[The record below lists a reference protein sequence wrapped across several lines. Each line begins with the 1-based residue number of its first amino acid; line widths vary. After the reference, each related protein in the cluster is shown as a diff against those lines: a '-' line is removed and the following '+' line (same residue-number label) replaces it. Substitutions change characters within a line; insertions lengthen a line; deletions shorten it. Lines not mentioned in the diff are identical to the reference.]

1 MTRNCVTGVALF
13 CLGLLLAGCGGGA
26 EDRTQAE
33 TPAATAGVAAH
44 SDAAVAEPE
53 GELCLAHSAGASQCF
68 ICDPALRD
76 QDRLW
81 CREHRRYEDRCFDC
95 HPELRDE
102 NRLYCD
108 EHGLYEDEC
117 FICHPE
123 LQDGGSSSA
132 SLGDACCPPSEQLG
146 ADRPDALFCGEH
158 NVYEAECGIC
168 QPDLAGGLAPGE
180 GLKIRL
186 PSTES
191 ETKARIVAEHPQR
204 GQARTSVVAVGQLE
218 LDQDRLAHITP
229 LADGVVRRVVAELGQ
244 KIRRGEVLAELS
256 SSAIAEAK
264 AELLTT
270 LADET
275 VSAEALSRERE
286 LFDGGMSS
294 ERDLQDAEARHT
306 TALAGRRAAEQM
318 LLDLGL
324 GRRTLERTVSEQEVG
339 SVLPLMAPFDGTVIE
354 RDAVVGD
361 LVTVGDR
368 MFTVADLSTLWVT
381 LAVSERDVASLR
393 VGQTVEIRSTT
404 LDREIDGEITW
415 ISSRLNERTRM
426 AEVRA
431 EVPNLDESLRAGM
444 FVDASIKVGED
455 SESLLVPRETVYS
468 FEGKPFVF
476 VRLESDLYELR
487 RVQTRSM
494 SGDLAAVTAGLSEG
508 DLVAVEQSYLLKSE
522 FQKSR
527 LGAGCVH

>member
-1 MTRNCVTGVALF
+1 MTRNCVTGIALC

-26 EDRTQAE
+26 KDRTQAE
-33 TPAATAGVAAH
+33 TPAATAGMVPH
-44 SDAAVAEPE
+44 SDAPVAESE
-53 GELCLAHSAGASQCF
+53 GELCLAHGAEASQCF

-76 QDRLW
+76 PDRLW
-81 CREHRRYEDRCFDC
+81 CREHARYEDRCFDC

-102 NRLYCD
+102 SRLYCD

-123 LQDGGSSSA
+123 LQTDESSSA
-132 SLGDACCPPSEQLG
+132 PSETGGGL
-146 ADRPDALFCGEH
+146 AAARPDALFCGEH

-168 QPDLAGGLAPGE
+168 QPALAGELMPGE

-186 PSTES
+186 PSTAS
-191 ETKARIVAEHPQR
+191 EAKARIVAEHPR
-204 GQARTSVVAVGQLE
+204 PGPARTSVVAVGQLE
-218 LDQDRLAHITP
+218 LDRNRLAHITP
-229 LADGVVRRVVAELGQ
+229 LADGVVRRVFVELGQ
-244 KIRRGEVLAELS
+244 TIRRGEVLAELS
-256 SSAIAEAK
+256 SSRIAEGK

-275 VSAEALSRERE
+275 VSSEALSRERE

-306 TALAGRRAAEQM
+306 TALAGRRAAEQL

-324 GRRTLERTVSEQEVG
+324 GGRALERTVTEQEVG
-339 SVLPLMAPFDGTVIE
+339 SVLPLVAPFDGTIIE
-354 RDAVVGD
+354 RDAVIGD
-361 LVTVGDR
+361 LVTVGDG
-368 MFTVADLSTLWVT
+368 MFTVADLSALWVT
-381 LAVSERDVASLR
+381 LAVSERDVATLR
-393 VGQTVEIRSTT
+393 VGQPVEIRSST
-404 LDREIDGEITW
+404 LDREVNGEITW

-431 EVPNLDESLRAGM
+431 EVPNPDGSLRAGM
-444 FVDASIKVGED
+444 FVDASIIVGE
-455 SESLLVPRETVYS
+455 SSTSFFVPRETVYR
-468 FEGKPFVF
+468 FGGEPFVF

-487 RVQTRSM
+487 RVRTGET
-494 SGDLAAVTAGLSEG
+494 SGNMVAVTAGLSER
-508 DLVAVEQSYLLKSE
+508 DLVAVEKSYMLKSE

-527 LGAGCVH
+527 LGAGCVD